1 MGMSKTCSFHSGQEC
16 HVKLKNELL
25 FQDSALFLDFGFF
38 ILFYFFILGGGGGG
52 GGGFRFSTTCVRFVR
67 IFCLVKDSPIRI
79 RTQYILIQRQ
89 SW

>member
-52 GGGFRFSTTCVRFVR
+52 F
-67 IFCLVKDSPIRI
+67 PI
-79 RTQYILIQRQ
+79 
-89 SW
+89 